1 MLLRYETKNAVAVV
15 KDVTNIDTAEC
26 LRVFAIN
33 PGRDSLKSSSS
44 LTVTVS
50 TVTSEFSKV
59 TVAITSGFRLLTGT
73 STIPLLFVV
82 RQRYALMKEYA
93 ILKIEVF
100 LLPEIRFLNCISS
113 TLSELETATDDC

>member
-1 MLLRYETKNAVAVV
+1 MLLRYDTKNAVAVV

-26 LRVFAIN
+26 FRVFAIN

-59 TVAITSGFRLLTGT
+59 TVAITSGFRLVTGI

-100 LLPEIRFLNCISS
+100 LFPEIRFLNCTSS